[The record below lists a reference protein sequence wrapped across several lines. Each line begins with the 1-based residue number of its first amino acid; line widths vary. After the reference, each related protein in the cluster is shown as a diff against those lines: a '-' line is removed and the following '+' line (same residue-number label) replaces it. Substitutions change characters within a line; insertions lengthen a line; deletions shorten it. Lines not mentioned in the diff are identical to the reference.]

1 MSPVAFVSGMHNTH
15 AVFCSKIADV
25 HGNEVH
31 EVGVKTVQNV
41 IRGLDLKICWFS
53 ANFPIFGTHQVCLA
67 KFGEICLQKSLPF
80 SAELLY
86 FIV

>member
-41 IRGLDLKICWFS
+41 IRGLDLKIC
-53 ANFPIFGTHQVCLA
+53 
-67 KFGEICLQKSLPF
+67 
-80 SAELLY
+80 
-86 FIV
+86 